1 MLTCHVSMV
10 TCHISIVT
18 CHINIIWEMLMD
30 KIMVIVFMLFILKCI
45 TYCRIFYL
53 IVVVYVVKNVDR

>member
-1 MLTCHVSMV
+1 
-10 TCHISIVT
+10 
-18 CHINIIWEMLMD
+18 MD